1 MALRHATA
9 VIRWGCR
16 RRWPSLRLGSGD
28 ARRLTPRRKLA
39 MTRIF
44 TQRDWLIPVIV
55 ACTVGSFAFARAKRA
70 DAAPL
75 TVPYTESFATGA
87 ANWKIGPLAT
97 DVPTWVPSGGPGS
110 AAFISRQFLVPA
122 TGSGF
127 SGPILFRGQ
136 GIFDSSDDRFV
147 GNWLTGGA
155 NGVPVDAFSVAL
167 RHGASAPVLFEL
179 RFAPEANSPGAST
192 QRYTVVPGEW
202 TTLTV
207 PIRDSSDVFQSYS
220 GVTPPDETAFNSIFS
235 DLWNIQVGLAPV
247 GVQDASVRG
256 GTWTFD
262 LAAPSIAAVP
272 EPGAWASLA
281 AAAAVAAA
289 IRTCRLRGRH
299 AR

>member
-1 MALRHATA
+1 
-9 VIRWGCR
+9 
-16 RRWPSLRLGSGD
+16 
-28 ARRLTPRRKLA
+28 

-44 TQRDWLIPVIV
+44 TQRDRLIPVIM
-55 ACTVGSFAFARAKRA
+55 ACTVGSFALAKANRA

-75 TVPYTESFATGA
+75 TVPYTESFANGD
-87 ANWKIGPLAT
+87 ANWKIGQLAT

-110 AAFISRQFLVPA
+110 GAYISRQFLVPT

-127 SGPILFRGQ
+127 SGPVIFRGQ

-155 NGVPVDAFSVAL
+155 GGVPVDAFSVAL
-167 RHGASAPVLFEL
+167 RHGAPAPVLFEL
-179 RFAPEANSPGAST
+179 RFTPEANTPGAST
-192 QRYTVVPGEW
+192 QRYTVQPGAW

-207 PIRDSSDVFQSYS
+207 PIRDSIEVFQSYS
-220 GVTPPDETAFNSIFS
+220 GVTPPDETVFNSIFS

-272 EPGAWASLA
+272 EPGTWAVLA
-281 AAAAVAAA
+281 AAAVGAGVFGL
-289 IRTCRLRGRH
+289 RRLRGRH
-299 AR
+299 AQ